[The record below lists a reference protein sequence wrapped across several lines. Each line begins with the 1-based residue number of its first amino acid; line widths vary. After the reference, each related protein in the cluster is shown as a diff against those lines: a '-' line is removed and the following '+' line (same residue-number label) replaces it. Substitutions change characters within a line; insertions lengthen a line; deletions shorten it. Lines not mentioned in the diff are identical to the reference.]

1 MLVLAVD
8 RVLVLAVV
16 DVPAM
21 APAAAMMM
29 RARRMPP
36 STHRGLGVTWLSSS
50 RRDGCRRPSDRR
62 KDARGDKTS
71 DDQ

>member
-8 RVLVLAVV
+8 RMLVLAVV

-21 APAAAMMM
+21 APAAAMMI
-29 RARRMPP
+29 RTRRMPP
-36 STHRGLGVTWLSSS
+36 STHRGLGVTWLSPS
-50 RRDGCRRPSDRR
+50 RPDGCRRPSDRR
-62 KDARGDKTS
+62 KDARGDKAS